1 MIVLEDSIKRIISE
15 ITYLSIDEIQSED
28 MLKSLGIDSLLLV
41 ELIITIEEVFN
52 ITFDQSDLNPERLIT
67 VKSIVDLAIKN
78 IRR

>member
-1 MIVLEDSIKRIISE
+1 MEDSIKRIISE